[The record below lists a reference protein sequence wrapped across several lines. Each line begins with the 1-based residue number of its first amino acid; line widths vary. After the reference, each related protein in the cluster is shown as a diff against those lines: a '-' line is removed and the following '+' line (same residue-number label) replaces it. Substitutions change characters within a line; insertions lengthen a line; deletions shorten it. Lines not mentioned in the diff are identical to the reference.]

1 MEREREREPGCTA
14 VVAAAAAA
22 GLVYRVG
29 GVFNCDV
36 TTQKNVITI
45 YFFFG

>member
-1 MEREREREPGCTA
+1 MKTAENGEREPGCTA
-14 VVAAAAAA
+14 VVAAAA

-36 TTQKNVITI
+36 TTQKRHNNI
-45 YFFFG
+45 YFLVN